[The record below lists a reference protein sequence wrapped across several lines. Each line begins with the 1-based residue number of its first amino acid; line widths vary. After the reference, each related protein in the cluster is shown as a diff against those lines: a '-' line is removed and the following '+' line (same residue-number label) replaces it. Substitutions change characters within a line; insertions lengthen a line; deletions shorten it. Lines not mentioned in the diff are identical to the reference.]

1 MESLAHTKFCF
12 LDVLS
17 TRLQKALT
25 AGNADFWVS
34 FPSASSAVAPK
45 EAFLCIC
52 AGMFAKGLIL
62 APWFVPAVP
71 RIPRGS
77 HSQTFPAWGLLSPP
91 QAMFCWHSV
100 KPANPTTLMFL
111 GFFQCSA
118 HSPTRSA
125 FAAFSKESKQFL
137 PKYSNLG
144 N

>member
-17 TRLQKALT
+17 THLQKALT

-45 EAFLCIC
+45 EAFLCMC

-62 APWFVPAVP
+62 APWFVP

-77 HSQTFPAWGLLSPP
+77 HSQTFPTWGLLSPP
-91 QAMFCWHSV
+91 QAMFAGTV
-100 KPANPTTLMFL
+100 
-111 GFFQCSA
+111 
-118 HSPTRSA
+118 
-125 FAAFSKESKQFL
+125 
-137 PKYSNLG
+137 
-144 N
+144 